1 MNKIAEI
8 KTKIQSKLSLDS
20 YFSGF
25 KVLKDFD
32 VAIWEATDIPCLNIL
47 SGEERAERLEQ
58 SWDRQYKRTLSVFI
72 EACVKTNAPTKNS
85 IDEVLGNIERVLI
98 ADPKLD
104 NLVDDLEYD
113 YMVSAVVNPGKSKLG
128 VGNIYFTIQYI
139 K

>member
-1 MNKIAEI
+1 MNKISEI
-8 KTKIQSKLSLDS
+8 KTKIQAKLAADS
-20 YFSGF
+20 YFAGF
-25 KVLKDFD
+25 KILKDFD

-47 SGEERAERLEQ
+47 SGEERAERLDQ
-58 SWDRQYKRTLSVFI
+58 SWDRQYKRTLSIFI